1 MKRRAR
7 RGGFTLVELLCAI
20 AVMLLLAAL
29 LTMGARSAV
38 TAFRRSMEASQ
49 AQTLLSTLRTG
60 VSDELRYA
68 GTVQLAADGT
78 PAGFFSQS
86 YGEAAYSGFS
96 SDERGHVLLGGSK
109 LLPDRAYPHGLRAEV
124 ALTAYDP
131 DTGTFTVHITVLGTE
146 DQPAAQTAFEVRQ
159 LNPAAVLTAE

>member
-1 MKRRAR
+1 MKKL
-7 RGGFTLVELLCAI
+7 RGRKGFTLVELLCVL
-20 AVMLLLAAL
+20 AVLVLVSAGMLTGVLLGVRSYAKSVSYSEAQVL
-29 LTMGARSAV
+29 L
-38 TAFRRSMEASQ
+38 
-49 AQTLLSTLRTG
+49 QTLKTS

-109 LLPDRAYPHGLRAEV
+109 LLPDRAYPHGLRAAVE
-124 ALTAYDP
+124 LTAYDP
-131 DTGTFTVHITVLGTE
+131 ATNTFTARITVLGAE
-146 DQPAAQTAFEVRQ
+146 DQIAAQTAFEVRQ

>member
-29 LTMGARSAV
+29 LTLGARSAV

-68 GTVQLAADGT
+68 GTVQLAADGK

-109 LLPDRAYPHGLRAEV
+109 LLPDRAYPHGLRAAVE
-124 ALTAYDP
+124 LTAYDTA
-131 DTGTFTVHITVLGTE
+131 TGTFTACITVYGAE
-146 DQPAAQTAFEVRQ
+146 DQIAAQTTFEVRQ
-159 LNPAAVLTAE
+159 LNPAAVLTAD